1 MEFRLLG
8 AVSVATGLGVLPL
21 GPAKRRSLLAAL
33 LLRPNHPVPVEQLTA
48 ALWDQE
54 PPARARGVI
63 QGHVSR
69 LRVLLARAEAEMFGV
84 ELVTQ
89 GSAYVLRMPESLLDA
104 HRFEEL
110 VTLARDQRAPA
121 DAVAMY
127 QEALSLWQGPAL
139 TGTSA
144 SQPLQAAAQA
154 LEELRLASVESLAGA
169 YTRLGEHAR
178 AAAVLR
184 AEASAH
190 PLRESLSAAL
200 MRALQRAGR
209 RTEALDWF
217 HRTRRVLADELGVD
231 PGRELADAYALALRG
246 AGEETGEETGG
257 GGSAGGASAGAWS
270 GGSSGG

>member
-8 AVSVATGLGVLPL
+8 AVSVATEVGVLPL

-33 LLRPNHPVPVEQLTA
+33 LLRPNHPVPVDRLTA
-48 ALWDQE
+48 ALWDHE
-54 PPARARGVI
+54 PPLRSRGVI

-69 LRVLLARAEAEMFGV
+69 LRVLLGGADAEMFGV

-89 GSAYVLRMPESLLDA
+89 GTAYVLRMPESLLDA

-110 VTLARDQRAPA
+110 VTLARGQRAPA

-127 QEALSLWQGPAL
+127 QEALALWQGPAL
-139 TGTSA
+139 TGA
-144 SQPLQAAAQA
+144 YPSQPLQAAAQA

-169 YTRLGEHAR
+169 WSRMGEHSR

-184 AEASAH
+184 AEAGAH

-217 HRTRRVLADELGVD
+217 HRTRRLLADELGVD

-246 AGEETGEETGG
+246 ADESEEGEFGPHPP
-257 GGSAGGASAGAWS
+257 A
-270 GGSSGG
+270 